1 MNIITHFKDNY
12 YFSSAL
18 HAQVNKTSGTKE
30 LVPLVRYLNVIV
42 VLST

>member
-18 HAQVNKTSGTKE
+18 HALVNKTSGTNP
-30 LVPLVRYLNVIV
+30 LVPLVRYLYVM
-42 VLST
+42 L